1 MIVIRNKETG
11 KYMGGLNRKTGNH
24 VSCDDCVKAKKYS
37 TKNRAIAALVAMGY
51 SDHSKLQFLEVE
63 SKNSIYPKA
72 THEKIVRLD
81 NNWRELRFAI
91 DAEYREVPVDRN
103 KIDRLR
109 SEQEVINV
117 EMKKLFDGEDV

>member
-1 MIVIRNKETG
+1 MIVIRNKETR
-11 KYMGGLNRKTGNH
+11 KYMGALNRKTGNH
-24 VSCDDCVKAKKYS
+24 VSCDDCVKAKKYT
-37 TKNRAIAALVAMGY
+37 TKNRAIAALMAMGY

>member
-37 TKNRAIAALVAMGY
+37 TKNRAIAALMAMGY
-51 SDHSKLQFLEVE
+51 SDHSNLQFLEVE

-109 SEQEVINV
+109 SEQESINV

>member
-51 SDHSKLQFLEVE
+51 SDHSNLQFLEVE
-63 SKNSIYPKA
+63 SKRLIYPKT

-81 NNWRELRFAI
+81 NNWREMQFTINSELRKTQ
-91 DAEYREVPVDRN
+91 VDSKMVDQLRN
-103 KIDRLR
+103 RQ
-109 SEQEVINV
+109 EQINV
-117 EMKKLFDGEDV
+117 ELKRIFDGEDV

>member
-24 VSCDDCVKAKKYS
+24 VSCDDCVKAKKYT
-37 TKNRAIAALVAMGY
+37 TKNRAIAALMAMGY
-51 SDHSKLQFLEVE
+51 SDHSNLQFLEVE
-63 SKNSIYPKA
+63 YKNSIYPKT

-81 NNWRELRFAI
+81 NKWRELHFCV
-91 DAEYREVPVDRN
+91 DAAYREVPVDIN

-109 SEQEVINV
+109 SEREVIDV
-117 EMKKLFDGEDV
+117 EIKKLLDGEDV